1 MSSHSTVQREIA
13 AMLHTLAIATPF
25 ILLLYL
31 AVTDWVN
38 LRPWNDR
45 EALPIRQKLLIS
57 AANYTPLVFIGF
69 AFTTDSLFLA
79 LVATVFAL
87 IDFAMHIAYW
97 WVPYFFGA
105 SEQQQAEYDQLFGH
119 TLRVL
124 PRIGNHPVPNAE
136 HTVVGILMVIM
147 SVSAIVTTAGLI
159 GL

>member
-1 MSSHSTVQREIA
+1 
-13 AMLHTLAIATPF
+13 MLHTLAIATPF
-25 ILLLYL
+25 ILTLYL
-31 AVTDWVN
+31 ALTDWVD

-45 EALPIRQKLLIS
+45 ETLPTRQKLLIS

-69 AFTTDSLFLA
+69 AFATGSLFLA
-79 LVATVFAL
+79 LVATTFAM

-97 WVPYFFGA
+97 WIPYFFGA
-105 SEQQQAEYDQLFGH
+105 SEAQQAEYDQLFSQ

-136 HTVVGILMVIM
+136 HTVAGLLMIIM
-147 SVSAIVTTAGLI
+147 VVSAVITTAGMI